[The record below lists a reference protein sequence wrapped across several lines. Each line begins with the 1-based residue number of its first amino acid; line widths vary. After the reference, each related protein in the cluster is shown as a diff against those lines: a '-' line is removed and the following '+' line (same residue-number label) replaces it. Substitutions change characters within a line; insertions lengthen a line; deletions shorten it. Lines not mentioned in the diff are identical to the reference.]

1 MKKLLVQF
9 LLTLGTE
16 QSIQKTSPYS
26 PNVKYVPHLIKH
38 TVFLGSRLYFLLTIC
53 IVFLYANVMCKEI
66 ASELFNMTEEMD
78 EICKEIA
85 VLNDFPVKDVY
96 FLMGELNIPA
106 LNIQRKVNLSPL
118 EKYKDPTFFSIF
130 SYSGPAIDW
139 INMQRLIKYIR
150 ILKIENT
157 SSISMDYSFL
167 EGATNLKSL
176 QLYNVKKEEL
186 KTIPNNNY
194 LKVILLYGDTPYEY
208 SLSDFHYSFG
218 NITECRIANIK
229 VKRNDDLNRQFC
241 NLRSLGFVSDIS
253 KDLLSPLTLPNV
265 RTISMFGVL
274 INDTFPCEQ
283 IFQLNNVLL
292 QLNDCIITSQQVF
305 HEIIGKDRTSMF
317 SCTFASDGVMKYF
330 WKYEK

>member
-1 MKKLLVQF
+1 MIKLLVH
-9 LLTLGTE
+9 LLTIGTE

-26 PNVKYVPHLIKH
+26 PNVKYVPHPIKH
-38 TVFLGSRLYFLLTIC
+38 TVFLGSKLYFLLTIC
-53 IVFLYANVMCKEI
+53 IVFLCANVMCKEI

-130 SYSGPAIDW
+130 SYSGPAVDW
-139 INMQRLIKYIR
+139 RSLQRLIKYIR

-157 SSISMDYSFL
+157 SSNPMDYSFL

-176 QLYNVKKEEL
+176 ELYNVKKDEL
-186 KTIPNNNY
+186 KMIQKNNY
-194 LKVILLYGDTPYEY
+194 LKVVLLYGDTPYGY
-208 SLSDFHYSFG
+208 SLSDFHHSFE

-229 VKRNDDLNRQFC
+229 IKRNDDFNRQFC

-265 RTISMFGVL
+265 RIISMVGVL
-274 INDTFPCEQ
+274 INDAFPCEQ
-283 IFQLNNVLL
+283 IFQLNNVQL
-292 QLNDCIITSQQVF
+292 QLNDCILTSQQVF
-305 HEIIGKDRTSMF
+305 HILIAKDRTSMF
-317 SCTFASDGVMKYF
+317 SCTFASDGVKKYI
-330 WKYEK
+330 WKYKN